1 MPYLFGGL
9 VVLNAIT
16 LGYYLFL
23 QRPSTTQTLTAA
35 QEPSTTQTLTAAQ
48 ESITQP
54 LEFTN
59 SAKYIPPVI
68 GTRE

>member
-23 QRPSTTQTLTAA
+23 QQPSTTQTLKAA
-35 QEPSTTQTLTAAQ
+35 K

-59 SAKYIPPVI
+59 SANYIPPTI
-68 GTRE
+68 GTRD

>member
-23 QRPSTTQTLTAA
+23 QQPSTTQTLKAA
-35 QEPSTTQTLTAAQ
+35 QER
-48 ESITQP
+48 IVQP

-68 GTRE
+68 GTRD

>member
-9 VVLNAIT
+9 VLLNAIT
-16 LGYYLFL
+16 LGYYLFF
-23 QRPSTTQTLTAA
+23 QQPSTTQTLK
-35 QEPSTTQTLTAAQ
+35 AAQ

-59 SAKYIPPVI
+59 SAKHIPPII
-68 GTRE
+68 GTRD

>member
-23 QRPSTTQTLTAA
+23 KQPSTTQTLQTAQA
-35 QEPSTTQTLTAAQ
+35 E
-48 ESITQP
+48 ITQP
-54 LEFTN
+54 LAFIN
-59 SAKYIPPVI
+59 SAEYIPPAI
-68 GTRE
+68 GSKD

>member
-23 QRPSTTQTLTAA
+23 QQPSTTQTLTAA
-35 QEPSTTQTLTAAQ
+35 QEN
-48 ESITQP
+48 ITQP
-54 LEFTN
+54 LAFTN
-59 SAKYIPPVI
+59 SAKYIPPII
-68 GTRE
+68 GNKN